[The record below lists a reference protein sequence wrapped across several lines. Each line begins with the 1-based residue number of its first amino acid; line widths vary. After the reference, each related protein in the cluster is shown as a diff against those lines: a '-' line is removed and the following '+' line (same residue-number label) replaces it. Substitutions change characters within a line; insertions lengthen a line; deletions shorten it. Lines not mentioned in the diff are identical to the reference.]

1 MGLKDAFFRSNLLWY
16 NTWAKYSLPSH
27 HPPFAN
33 IYQHK
38 KQNSESE
45 EGDYEAVMALRA
57 AAPRWRELRRAFSF
71 STIWGAFCTTS
82 SPSVRM
88 SSMWQGFDM

>member
-1 MGLKDAFFRSNLLWY
+1 MGLKDAFPRSTLLWY

-27 HPPFAN
+27 HPTFTD
-33 IYQHK
+33 IRCR
-38 KQNSESE
+38 NSESK

-57 AAPRWRELRRAFSF
+57 AAPRWRELRRAFSL
-71 STIWGAFCTTS
+71 STTWGAFCTTS

-88 SSMWQGFDM
+88 SSMWHGFDM